1 VKNWTIGKRVSILC
15 ALLISFIVICGAVA
29 VIGLL
34 NISSNLREIA
44 TRSVPALEELSKIQG
59 GVLEARGSTL
69 MMAVPGM
76 GNVKALQKQRMA
88 KIHAY
93 VSANF
98 KSYES
103 GITDPQD
110 RRQFDALH
118 TAVEQYFAMCEN
130 FRVLAT
136 DNKVP
141 DAVNLYSTTGHT
153 AYTAMKKAMAAEV
166 KFNNERA
173 AQQLAAGSRA
183 MRHAIE
189 LMSWLAFGAFLGG
202 CILAYIVIK
211 GINES
216 LRHSVNE
223 VAAFAQQARGAAD
236 QLAASSNQL
245 ATGSSEQAATLEETS
260 ASSHQISAMTTRNA
274 ENATAASRLMAEV
287 DTRMTEAGTRLEAMV
302 ESMSAIDSS
311 SRKIGS
317 IMKVIDEIAFQT
329 NLLALNAAVEAARA
343 GEAGAGFAVV
353 ADEVRALAQRC
364 AEAARNTSS
373 LIEESV
379 TNAKVG
385 TERIEG
391 VTSVIHSVAGH
402 AARVRNVVDEVSAG
416 AQEQDRGNQQIKSAL
431 EALEMMTQ
439 TTAATAEESAA
450 ASAQLQ
456 AQAKAMEAVVIDLSV
471 LVQ

>member
-1 VKNWTIGKRVSILC
+1 MKNWTIGKRVSILC
-15 ALLISFIVICGAVA
+15 ALLISLIVICGTVA
-29 VIGLL
+29 VFGLL
-34 NISSNLREIA
+34 NISSNLREVA
-44 TRSVPALEELSKIQG
+44 ARSVPALEELARIQG

-76 GNVKALQKQRMA
+76 GSVKALQQKRMEG
-88 KIHAY
+88 IHNY
-93 VSANF
+93 VTDNF
-98 KSYES
+98 SKYQA
-103 GITDPQD
+103 GITDEQD

-118 TAVEQYFAMCEN
+118 KAVERYFAMCEN
-130 FRVLAT
+130 FRVLAM

-141 DAVNLYSTTGHT
+141 DAVNLYGTEGHT
-153 AYTAMKKAMAAEV
+153 AYIAMKKAMAAEV
-166 KFNNERA
+166 TFNNQRA
-173 AQQLAAGSRA
+173 AQQLASGSRA

-189 LMSWLAFGAFLGG
+189 IMSWLALGAFLGG
-202 CILAYIVIK
+202 CILAYLVIK

-216 LRHSVNE
+216 LRRSVNE
-223 VAAFAQQARGAAD
+223 VTAFALQARDAAD
-236 QLAASSNQL
+236 QLASSSAQL
-245 ATGSSEQAATLEETS
+245 ASGSSQQAATLEETS

-274 ENATAASRLMAEV
+274 ENATSASRLMAEV
-287 DTRMTEAGTRLEAMV
+287 DGKMTEAGEKLGAMV

-379 TNAKVG
+379 ANAKIG
-385 TERIEG
+385 AERIDG
-391 VTSVIHSVAGH
+391 VSNVIRSVAGH
-402 AARVRNVVDEVSAG
+402 ATRVRSVVEEVSAG

-431 EALEMMTQ
+431 ESLEMMTQ

-456 AQAKAMEAVVIDLSV
+456 AQAKAMEAVVSNLSV